1 MGNGLG
7 QAQGSV
13 KGTRGSLQTG
23 PLPLALQLGEGQ
35 GGVGVRVLP
44 VPPGLWIPRI
54 PSPPFLSTKLQAA
67 LKDIWGRVWVSPALC
82 PLPFPSGSRGTAFSQ
97 VLWLEDWSPGFQGHR
112 LPLLILYDIPMGVDG
127 HPRHLEPPPGTSVY
141 HLRSGRRPNS

>member
-7 QAQGSV
+7 QAQGSM

-35 GGVGVRVLP
+35 GGVGVQVLP

-67 LKDIWGRVWVSPALC
+67 LKDIWGCVWMSPALC
-82 PLPFPSGSRGTAFSQ
+82 PLPSPQDPEEQLFHRCCGWGTGPQDFKVTACPF
-97 VLWLEDWSPGFQGHR
+97 
-112 LPLLILYDIPMGVDG
+112 
-127 HPRHLEPPPGTSVY
+127 
-141 HLRSGRRPNS
+141 